1 MKKLLSIFLCLIMFG
16 TPTTFVSAAETKTS
30 ESNALTSAWAVD
42 SIEKAK
48 NIGLINGDCNFTA
61 YITREEFCE
70 LIYNYIMPIFD
81 ISKVSIS
88 VNKFTDTDNEHIQ
101 KLNEMGIINGKSET
115 EFAPDDSLTREEAA
129 TIILRLIKTVHSDW
143 SATEVYF
150 EFTDNNEISDWAD
163 IQIICNLGI
172 MNGVGG
178 GAFAPKENIT
188 VEQAVAILVRCYER
202 LNSNVIIGGSEGET
216 DIVIADLS
224 FSDKLNIQMPTNK
237 NYMFSPISIKMAL
250 ALAANGA
257 DGNTKEEILNAMDI
271 ENIDEFNETSKEL
284 IYRYSQTDT
293 LSLKIAN
300 SIWMNNDK
308 TSQKFNSSFKNTVSN
323 YYNAEVK
330 SVNNK
335 NAVSEINSWVSDK
348 TNGKISQIVNS
359 SDDFWAM
366 LVNAVYFKGNW
377 RNEFSERATKSDEF
391 INADETTSRIDFMN
405 TTAWMNYAET
415 KSAKIVELP
424 YQNRV
429 DTVDKN
435 GIYVGTEKFDNIDV
449 SMYVISSDNDI
460 NVEEELEAVIEDNNF
475 KSTYTKLSM
484 PKFKIEYSGSLND
497 MLMNIGIQ
505 SAFEPKAAQF
515 EKMFDSGKMWIT
527 ETIHKTFI
535 NVDEKGTEAA
545 AVTAISMGTSSIPP
559 EPTEIKF
566 DKPFYFVIRDNTSGE
581 VLFMGRFAYAE

>member
-1 MKKLLSIFLCLIMFG
+1 
-16 TPTTFVSAAETKTS
+16 
-30 ESNALTSAWAVD
+30 
-42 SIEKAK
+42 
-48 NIGLINGDCNFTA
+48 
-61 YITREEFCE
+61 
-70 LIYNYIMPIFD
+70 
-81 ISKVSIS
+81 
-88 VNKFTDTDNEHIQ
+88 
-101 KLNEMGIINGKSET
+101 
-115 EFAPDDSLTREEAA
+115 
-129 TIILRLIKTVHSDW
+129 
-143 SATEVYF
+143 
-150 EFTDNNEISDWAD
+150 
-163 IQIICNLGI
+163 
-172 MNGVGG
+172 
-178 GAFAPKENIT
+178 
-188 VEQAVAILVRCYER
+188 
-202 LNSNVIIGGSEGET
+202 
-216 DIVIADLS
+216 
-224 FSDKLNIQMPTNK
+224 
-237 NYMFSPISIKMAL
+237 
-250 ALAANGA
+250 
-257 DGNTKEEILNAMDI
+257 
-271 ENIDEFNETSKEL
+271 
-284 IYRYSQTDT
+284 
-293 LSLKIAN
+293 
-300 SIWMNNDK
+300 
-308 TSQKFNSSFKNTVSN
+308 
-323 YYNAEVK
+323 
-330 SVNNK
+330 
-335 NAVSEINSWVSDK
+335 
-348 TNGKISQIVNS
+348 
-359 SDDFWAM
+359 M